1 MEVSV
6 MKRIMTI
13 QDISCLGKCSLTIAL
28 PIISAMG
35 VETAIVPTAVLSTH
49 TRFHNFTF
57 RDLTDD
63 LEAIKEHWLNEGFHF
78 DAIYTGYLGSERQIQ
93 VVADYFDSFGS
104 DKDTLI
110 IMDPAM
116 ADNGKLY
123 AGFDEHFARKMASLC
138 QKADIILPNISES
151 CLMLG
156 IPYPGEDADEK
167 TVREILLK
175 LATLGA
181 KKVVI
186 TGTAFSDG
194 TLGFTGYDTETE
206 EFFQYGTE
214 RIPHKSHGTGD
225 IFASTFTGALA
236 NGYSTFDALKIAADY
251 TCACIRNTYN
261 DPENINY
268 AVNFESEI
276 PYLLKLIGK

>member
-1 MEVSV
+1 

-13 QDISCLGKCSLTIAL
+13 QDISCLGKCSLTVAL

-35 VETAIVPTAVLSTH
+35 VETSIVPTAVLSTH
-49 TRFHNFTF
+49 TQFHNFTF

-63 LEAIKEHWLNEGFHF
+63 LEPIQEHWLKEGFQF
-78 DAIYTGYLGSERQIQ
+78 DAIYTGYLGSDRQIEL
-93 VVADYFDSFGS
+93 VSSYFDNFSS
-104 DKDTLI
+104 DKTLI

-123 AGFDEHFARKMASLC
+123 AGFDEHFAQKMASLC
-138 QKADIILPNISES
+138 RKADIILPNISES

-156 IPYPGEDADEK
+156 IDYPGEDADEE
-167 TVREILLK
+167 TIHDILLK
-175 LATLGA
+175 LAGLGA

-194 TLGFTGYDTETE
+194 TFGFSGYDTETQ
-206 EFFQYGTE
+206 EFFHYGTE
-214 RIPHKSHGTGD
+214 RVPYKSHGTGD

-236 NGYSTFDALKIAADY
+236 NNYNIFDALKIAADY
-251 TCACIRNTYN
+251 TCACIKNTYH
-261 DPENINY
+261 DPQSINY

-276 PYLLKLIGK
+276 PYLLKLIGKL